1 MTQSIENTTNP
12 SIQFTQEEPIEQPR
26 GRDHTTHPI
35 KTPAPAVIPLTKTAT
50 TESAKSRRSSLSA
63 FAERLR
69 SRSRSKSRSR
79 SQRNSLDGT
88 DEIPEEF
95 EYSTRKSSDMTG
107 EYGDVIRAQTI
118 FMEKLRKEQA
128 ANGITHNVD
137 GIPIPPPVNHQ
148 RRRSSLSQVLGLE
161 KPLLAL

>member
-1 MTQSIENTTNP
+1 MTQSLERTTTNP
-12 SIQFTQEEPIEQPR
+12 SIQFTQEEPER
-26 GRDHTTHPI
+26 GRDHKAHPLAS
-35 KTPAPAVIPLTKTAT
+35 TPESLPLTKTET
-50 TESAKSRRSSLSA
+50 TDSTKSRRSSLAA
-63 FAERLR
+63 FADRLR

-79 SQRNSLDGT
+79 SQRNSLDG

-107 EYGDVIRAQTI
+107 EYGEIIRAQTV

-148 RRRSSLSQVLGLE
+148 RRRSSLSQALGLE

>member
-1 MTQSIENTTNP
+1 MTQSIQNTTAP
-12 SIQFTQEEPIEQPR
+12 SIQFSQEESTER
-26 GRDHTTHPI
+26 GRDHTAHPLSA
-35 KTPAPAVIPLTKTAT
+35 APAAIPLTKTET
-50 TESAKSRRSSLSA
+50 TDSTKSRRSSLAA
-63 FAERLR
+63 FADRLR

-79 SQRNSLDGT
+79 SQRNSIDG

-107 EYGDVIRAQTI
+107 EYGEVIRAQTV

-128 ANGITHNVD
+128 EKHITHNVD

-148 RRRSSLSQVLGLE
+148 RRRSSLSQILGLE

>member
-1 MTQSIENTTNP
+1 MTTNP
-12 SIQFTQEEPIEQPR
+12 TIQFSQDETEQR

-35 KTPAPAVIPLTKTAT
+35 STTTIPLTKTDTAAT
-50 TESAKSRRSSLSA
+50 TESTKSRRSSLAA
-63 FAERLR
+63 FADRLR
-69 SRSRSKSRSR
+69 SRSRSKSRTR

-95 EYSTRKSSDMTG
+95 VYSTRKSSDMTG
-107 EYGDVIRAQTI
+107 ELGEVILAQTLY
-118 FMEKLRKEQA
+118 MERLRKEQA
-128 ANGITHNVD
+128 EKGITHNAE

-148 RRRSSLSQVLGLE
+148 RRRSSLSQALGLE